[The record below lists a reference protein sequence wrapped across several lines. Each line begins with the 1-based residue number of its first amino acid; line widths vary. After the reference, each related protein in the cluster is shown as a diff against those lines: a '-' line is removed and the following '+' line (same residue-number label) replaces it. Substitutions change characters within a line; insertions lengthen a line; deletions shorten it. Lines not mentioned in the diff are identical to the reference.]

1 MLPTNPPT
9 APRARHGLMR
19 RLGRQLAAAAL
30 LGCAAMASAL
40 AQGDWPAKPIR
51 FIVGFPPGS
60 SPDVVARALSPGLTQ
75 ALRQPVVVENRAGV
89 TGMIAAE
96 AVARAPNDGY
106 TFLVT
111 SGSSMSIS
119 VHTLPRVPI
128 NPDKELVPVAAAAR
142 IELFLVSD
150 ARQGFRNFSEFMA
163 FAKANPGK
171 LTYGSP
177 GTGSA
182 PHVATEMLRAQS
194 GINVVHV
201 PYRGAS
207 PALQDLLGG
216 TTQFLFDPGI
226 ALEHVRAGRLRL
238 LAVGS
243 TKRSPLFPDTPTI
256 QELGL
261 DDALNA
267 AFGLTAVHIPYRG
280 AAPALQD
287 LLGGSV
293 DVLFDPGIAFE
304 HVRAGRLHLLAV
316 ASNERS
322 PLFPDAP
329 TLRELGVK
337 DFDGGTTHGLYGPA
351 GTPPPVVAR
360 LNAEINRLLKTAPV
374 AAGIQAQGA
383 EPTPMAPAAFAA
395 QIQRDSE
402 RYGAVV
408 KARGIKE

>member
-1 MLPTNPPT
+1 MTTTSPP
-9 APRARHGLMR
+9 PRSRVSTWIG
-19 RLGRQLAAAAL
+19 RLAVCAAL
-30 LGCAAMASAL
+30 LPGANAASANTP
-40 AQGDWPAKPIR
+40 ADWPGKPIR
-51 FIVGFPPGS
+51 LIVGFPPGS
-60 SPDVVARALSPGLTQ
+60 SPDVIARALVPGLTE

-128 NPDKELVPVAAAAR
+128 NPDKDLVPVAAAAR

-150 ARQGFRNFSEFMA
+150 ARQPFGNFREFMA
-163 FAKANPGK
+163 YAKANPGK

-216 TTQFLFDPGI
+216 ITQFLFDPGI

-261 DDALNA
+261 A
-267 AFGLTAVHIPYRG
+267 
-280 AAPALQD
+280 
-287 LLGGSV
+287 
-293 DVLFDPGIAFE
+293 
-304 HVRAGRLHLLAV
+304 
-316 ASNERS
+316 
-322 PLFPDAP
+322 
-329 TLRELGVK
+329 
-337 DFDGGTTHGLYGPA
+337 DFDAGTTHGVYAAA
-351 GTPPPVVAR
+351 GTPPAIVNR
-360 LNAEINRLLKTAPV
+360 MNAEINKLLASAAV
-374 AAGIQAQGA
+374 AQQIRALGA
-383 EPTPMAPAAFAA
+383 EATPMSPADFGA
-395 QIQRDSE
+395 QIRRDSE
-402 RYGAVV
+402 RYGAIV

>member
-1 MLPTNPPT
+1 MTIDNPRDR
-9 APRARHGLMR
+9 RATR
-19 RLGRQLAAAAL
+19 RRALAAALGGLLAL
-30 LGCAAMASAL
+30 ASGGAAAQASA
-40 AQGDWPAKPIR
+40 WPNRPVRI
-51 FIVGFPPGS
+51 IVGFPAGGG
-60 SPDVVARALSPGLTQ
+60 PDVMVRSLAPGLSE
-75 ALRQPVVVENRAGV
+75 ALGQPVVIENKSGV
-89 TGMIAAE
+89 TGMLAAD
-96 AVARAPNDGY
+96 AVAKSTDGH
-106 TFLVT
+106 TFLMT
-111 SGSSMSIS
+111 TGSSMSIS
-119 VHTLPRVPI
+119 VHTLERLPLNPKTELAPIAAFARVS
-128 NPDKELVPVAAAAR
+128 
-142 IELFLVSD
+142 LFLVGNAKLPFKTFSALQAY
-150 ARQGFRNFSEFMA
+150 ARQH
-163 FAKANPGK
+163 PGR

-177 GTGSA
+177 GNGSA
-182 PHVATEMLRAQS
+182 PHVAMEMLKGQ
-194 GINVVHV
+194 
-201 PYRGAS
+201 
-207 PALQDLLGG
+207 
-216 TTQFLFDPGI
+216 T
-226 ALEHVRAGRLRL
+226 
-238 LAVGS
+238 
-243 TKRSPLFPDTPTI
+243 
-256 QELGL
+256 
-261 DDALNA
+261 
-267 AFGLTAVHIPYRG
+267 GLTAVHIPDRG

>member
-1 MLPTNPPT
+1 MTPIHSPAT
-9 APRARHGLMR
+9 PRARHGLMR

-30 LGCAAMASAL
+30 LGCATMASAL

-111 SGSSMSIS
+111 SGSAMSIS

-128 NPDKELVPVAAAAR
+128 NPDKDLVPVAAAAR

-150 ARQGFRNFSEFMA
+150 ARQPFGNFREFMA
-163 FAKANPGK
+163 YAKANPGK

-256 QELGL
+256 QELGM
-261 DDALNA
+261 A
-267 AFGLTAVHIPYRG
+267 
-280 AAPALQD
+280 
-287 LLGGSV
+287 
-293 DVLFDPGIAFE
+293 
-304 HVRAGRLHLLAV
+304 
-316 ASNERS
+316 
-322 PLFPDAP
+322 
-329 TLRELGVK
+329 
-337 DFDGGTTHGLYGPA
+337 DFDAGTTHGIYAAA
-351 GTPPPVVAR
+351 GTPPATVNR
-360 LNAEINRLLKTAPV
+360 LNAEINKLLAQPQVAQQFTA
-374 AAGIQAQGA
+374 IGA
-383 EPTPMAPAAFAA
+383 EATPMSAAEFGAL
-395 QIQRDSE
+395 IRRDSA
-402 RYGAVV
+402 RYGAIVRE
-408 KARGIKE
+408 RGIKE